1 MFSVNNSVAIAVMMR
16 MARENISQMMAQM
29 KNILKERKGGGERG

>member
-29 KNILKERKGGGERG
+29 KNVLKEGKGGGERD